1 MSFEEFLGQHKRFS
15 LMTASKNGFSRA
27 MIGYYLKR
35 GDIVRLA
42 RGVYAGSKAND
53 DNEYTEFEILSEC
66 GYEFTVSLFSALK
79 VHGFTTSNPIE
90 TWIALPQKAKKP
102 SKVDFPLRVVWLGEE
117 SYNFGVRTIRFGDGE
132 FKVYSPAK
140 TVADLFKFRNKF
152 GIDTAIEALKEG
164 WQKRLFT
171 ADELYRAA
179 KVCRV
184 ARVIEPY
191 SESVLS

>member
-1 MSFEEFLGQHKRFS
+1 MNFDEFLCQHKRFS
-15 LMTASKNGFSRA
+15 LVTANKNGFSRA
-27 MIGYYLKR
+27 MIGYYYKR

-42 RGVYAGSKAND
+42 RGVYADSKASND
-53 DNEYTEFEILSEC
+53 TEYIDFETLCEC

-79 VHGFTTSNPIE
+79 FHGFTTANPVE
-90 TWIALPQKAKKP
+90 AWIAMPQKARKP
-102 SKVDFPLRVVWLGEE
+102 SKVDFPVRIIWLGDK
-117 SYNFGVRTIRFGDGE
+117 SYNYGVQTIQSGNKV

-152 GIDTAIEALKEG
+152 GIDIAIEALKEG
-164 WQKRLFT
+164 WKKRLFT

-179 KVCRV
+179 QVCRV

-191 SESVLS
+191 NESIMS

>member
-1 MSFEEFLGQHKRFS
+1 MNFEEFLGRHKCFS

-27 MIGYYLKR
+27 IVGYYLKR

-42 RGVYAGSKAND
+42 RGVYADSKTRD
-53 DNEYTEFEILSEC
+53 DNEYGEFEILSEC

-117 SYNFGVRTIRFGDGE
+117 SYNFGVQTIRSGSGE

-191 SESVLS
+191 SESVMS

>member
-1 MSFEEFLGQHKRFS
+1 MNFEEFLHKHKQFS
-15 LMTASKNGFSRA
+15 LKTASENGFNRA
-27 MIGYYLKR
+27 IIGYYLKR

-42 RGVYAGSKAND
+42 RGIYADSKISG
-53 DNEYTEFEILSEC
+53 DNEYIEFEILTKC

-79 VHGFTTSNPIE
+79 IHGFTTSNPIE
-90 TWIALPQKAKKP
+90 AWIALPQKAKKP
-102 SKVDFPLRVVWLGEE
+102 SKVDFPVRCVWLGDK
-117 SYNFGVRTIRFGDGE
+117 SYNYGVQTVQTGNSS

-152 GIDTAIEALKEG
+152 GIDIAIEALKEG

-179 KVCRV
+179 QVCRIT
-184 ARVIEPY
+184 RVIEPY
-191 SESVLS
+191 CESIMS

>member
-1 MSFEEFLGQHKRFS
+1 
-15 LMTASKNGFSRA
+15 

-42 RGVYAGSKAND
+42 RGVYAGSKAHD
-53 DNEYTEFEILSEC
+53 DNEYGEFEILSEC

>member
-1 MSFEEFLGQHKRFS
+1 MKFEEFLYKHKQFS
-15 LMTASKNGFSRA
+15 LKTAAENGFNRA
-27 MIGYYLKR
+27 IIGYYLKR

-42 RGVYAGSKAND
+42 HGVYADSKNSD
-53 DNEYTEFEILSEC
+53 NNEYFEFEILTQC

-79 VHGFTTSNPIE
+79 IHGFTTSNPIE
-90 TWIALPQKAKKP
+90 SWIALPQKARRP
-102 SKVDFPLRVVWLGEE
+102 SKVDYPVRCIWLGDK
-117 SYNFGVRTIRFGDGE
+117 SYNYGVQTVQTGNSS

-152 GIDTAIEALKEG
+152 GIDIAIEALKEG

-179 KVCRV
+179 QVCRIT
-184 ARVIEPY
+184 RVIEPY
-191 SESVLS
+191 CESIMS